1 VLTEGALLQHAERAR
16 TFPDVPHVLIV
27 EEINRGNPAQA
38 FGESCSVRRPSA
50 LMLN

>member
-1 VLTEGALLQHAERAR
+1 MLTEGALLQHAERAR

-38 FGESCSVRRPSA
+38 FGEMLQHPKA
-50 LMLN
+50 LGVDA